1 MSIETANYVT
11 ELDLANPKP
20 IDPISEGD
28 NHIRLVKSV
37 LKDTFPNAY
46 EAINGVHTGAT
57 EPTQTS
63 SGQLWYDTS
72 TNLVMVRNVGD
83 DGWEPVSF
91 IPDPDID
98 VVLLNRKVYNGLV
111 GGGNREAEPTATDMK
126 VTYTKIKPTSRLS
139 VTWRCDCQTASS
151 FATSPKSITYATLR
165 VDDLPDNV
173 VPPEPIEMI
182 AMDDDLGAG
191 SHAGGTS
198 TMSSMGTYTWE
209 VSDLDEGEREL
220 TIYGHTAYPLD
231 AWCGFGQWQMIVEEW
246 KV

>member
-1 MSIETANYVT
+1 MSIETANYIT
-11 ELDLANPKP
+11 ELDLNWPKP

-28 NHIRLVKSV
+28 NHIRLIKKV
-37 LKDTFPNAY
+37 LGDTFPNAY
-46 EAINGVHTGAT
+46 EAVNGVHTGAT

-91 IPDPDID
+91 IPNPDID
-98 VVLLNRKVYNGLV
+98 IVLLNRKVYNGAL
-111 GGGNREAEPTATDMK
+111 GGGNREGSPTKTDMNA
-126 VTYTKIKPTSRLS
+126 TYTKIKPDSLLS

-151 FATSPKSITYATLR
+151 FASSPKSITYANLY
-165 VDDLPDNV
+165 VDDAPDNV
-173 VPPEPIEMI
+173 IPPEPIEMI

-198 TMSSMGTYTWE
+198 TMSSMGTFTWE
-209 VSDLDEGEREL
+209 VSDLDEGDREL
-220 TIYGHTAYPLD
+220 SIYGSTAYPLD

>member
-1 MSIETANYVT
+1 MSIETANYIT

-46 EAINGVHTGAT
+46 EAVNGVHTGAT

-72 TNLVMVRNVGD
+72 TNQVMVRNVGD

-98 VVLLNRKVYNGLV
+98 VVLVNRKVYNGVSETSL
-111 GGGNREAEPTATDMK
+111 RESVPTETDMK
-126 VTYTKIKPTSRLS
+126 VIYIKIKPTTRLS

-151 FATSPKSITYATLR
+151 FETSNRSVNYANLY
-165 VDDLPDNV
+165 VDGVVDNV
-173 VPPEPIEMI
+173 VPPEPIEML
-182 AMDDDLGAG
+182 AVDAEAAKPVGG
-191 SHAGGTS
+191 STS
-198 TMSSMGTYTWE
+198 SMSSMGSFTWE
-209 VSDLDEGEREL
+209 VSSLDEGARVL
-220 TIYGHTAYPLD
+220 AIYGSTPTPQDGWAGYT
-231 AWCGFGQWQMIVEEW
+231 QWQMIVEEW

>member
-1 MSIETANYVT
+1 MSIETANYIT
-11 ELDLANPKP
+11 ELDLNWPKP

-28 NHIRLVKSV
+28 NHIRLIKKV
-37 LKDTFPNAY
+37 LSDTFPNAY
-46 EAINGVHTGAT
+46 EAVNGVHTGAT

-98 VVLLNRKVYNGLV
+98 IVLLNRKVYNGVSLSTI
-111 GGGNREAEPTATDMK
+111 RESDPTETDMK
-126 VTYTKIKPTSRLS
+126 VIYTKIKPDSLLS

-151 FATSPKSITYATLR
+151 FATSNRSVNYANLY
-165 VDDLPDNV
+165 VDGVVGNV
-173 VPPEPIEMI
+173 VPPEPIEMV
-182 AMDDDLGAG
+182 AVDAEAARPVGG
-191 SHAGGTS
+191 STS
-198 TMSSMGTYTWE
+198 SLSSMGTFTWE
-209 VSDLDEGEREL
+209 IADLEEGERDL
-220 TIYGHTAYPLD
+220 TIYGSTPTPQDGWAGYT
-231 AWCGFGQWQMIVEEW
+231 QWQMIVEEF

>member
-1 MSIETANYVT
+1 MSIETANYIT
-11 ELDLANPKP
+11 ELDLNWPKP

-28 NHIRLVKSV
+28 NHIRLIKKV
-37 LKDTFPNAY
+37 LSDTFPNAY
-46 EAINGVHTGAT
+46 EAVNGVHTGAT

-91 IPDPDID
+91 LPDPDID
-98 VVLLNRKVYNGLV
+98 IALLNRKVYNGVSLSSL
-111 GGGNREAEPTATDMK
+111 REDVPTETDMK
-126 VTYTKIKPTSRLS
+126 VIYTKIKPDSLLS

-151 FATSPKSITYATLR
+151 FATSNRSVNYANLY
-165 VDDLPDNV
+165 VDGVVDNV

-182 AMDDDLGAG
+182 AVDAEAARPVGG
-191 SHAGGTS
+191 STS
-198 TMSSMGTYTWE
+198 TMSSMGTFTWE
-209 VSDLDEGEREL
+209 IADLEEGERDL
-220 TIYGHTAYPLD
+220 TIYGSTPTPQDGWAGYT
-231 AWCGFGQWQMIVEEW
+231 QWQMIVEEW